1 MNQALPA
8 PTDASAIVKDGKVT
22 ITKSVDGKQYNSTQL
37 LKDYQKQLYKST
49 IHLQPSYTLP
59 IKEDSP
65 IVKKEAD
72 KLHALLKQSLD
83 YKVQDK
89 VYTLQA
95 KNIIKNA
102 SFIKHKQLFIKSDDI
117 HQIVKQ
123 INKTQSTL
131 NKYFQFKTHNG
142 SVISVKGEG
151 YGWQLDTE
159 KETDNILT
167 SFEKGEKKVA
177 ATHIIGHGWN
187 GE

>member
-1 MNQALPA
+1 
-8 PTDASAIVKDGKVT
+8 
-22 ITKSVDGKQYNSTQL
+22 
-37 LKDYQKQLYKST
+37 
-49 IHLQPSYTLP
+49 
-59 IKEDSP
+59 
-65 IVKKEAD
+65 
-72 KLHALLKQSLD
+72 
-83 YKVQDK
+83 
-89 VYTLQA
+89 
-95 KNIIKNA
+95 
-102 SFIKHKQLFIKSDDI
+102 KHKQLFIKSDDI

-187 GE
+187 GEGYGYDTTINNGIGNTYVEVSIKEQRIWLYEAGKLVLTTNVV